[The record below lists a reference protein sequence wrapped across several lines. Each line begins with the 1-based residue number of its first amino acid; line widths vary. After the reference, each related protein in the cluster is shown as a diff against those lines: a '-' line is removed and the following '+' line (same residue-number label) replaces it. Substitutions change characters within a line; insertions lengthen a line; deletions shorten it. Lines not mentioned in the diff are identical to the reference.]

1 MDCGRLLALALATVL
16 VGGCTVPP
24 AAIDQAGRLEVLGPD
39 AGFSTD
45 PLPTGW
51 IMEGSPG
58 NGRLEVVDVQGVPA
72 LSVVNGDEGFVL
84 ARHTEANMLATPYL
98 SWAWHVDA
106 QRSGIHPIRLVVGF
120 SGGNPDG
127 DSWGGG
133 SFAGMGSA
141 LPSHDRVLS
150 IAWGESALR
159 RGSMVRPPG
168 PEPRALL
175 YTVRGGRE
183 NTGSWW
189 LETVDLSQL
198 YAIAWPG
205 DVRGRVRVAFIGLSA
220 AAGRLPAAARISG
233 VVLSR

>member
-1 MDCGRLLALALATVL
+1 MDWGRFLALVLTAALVSA
-16 VGGCTVPP
+16 CAVPP
-24 AAIDQAGRLEVLGPD
+24 AVIDQAGRLEVLGP
-39 AGFSTD
+39 APGFSTD
-45 PLPTGW
+45 SLPTGW
-51 IMEGSPG
+51 IMEGSAG
-58 NGRLEVVDVQGVPA
+58 DGRLEVVDVQGVPA
-72 LSVVNGDEGFVL
+72 LSVVNGDHGFVL
-84 ARHTEANMLATPYL
+84 ARHTDANILATPYL
-98 SWAWHVDA
+98 SWAWNLDA
-106 QRSGIHPIRLVVGF
+106 QRSGTHPICLVVGF

-141 LPSHDRVLS
+141 LPNHDRVLS

-168 PEPRALL
+168 PESQALL

-198 YAIAWPG
+198 YSIAWPG
-205 DVRGRVRVAFIGLSA
+205 DDVGRVRVAFIGLSA
-220 AAGRLPAAARISG
+220 AADRLPAAARISG
-233 VVLSR
+233 VVLSK